1 VRRKAREDASSTRS
15 PHLSHLTPHRAGQ
28 IMSDQQLARA
38 LFAPRSVALIGA
50 SGDATKNTSRPQRF
64 LAKHGFAGRV
74 LPINKGRDELF
85 GLKAYPSLRAVPDA
99 VDHAFIMVPAPAVPE
114 AIDQCCE
121 KQVPVVTIFSDGF
134 AETGPEGRA
143 RQEALL
149 ERARASGV
157 RLLGPN
163 CIGLLDMHSH
173 FVLSVNAV
181 LEHAEIRPGDTAIV
195 SQSGSMM
202 GALMSRGLGRGT
214 GFSKLVSVG
223 NEADLAVGEITD
235 LLVDDADTKVI
246 LLFMETIRDAD
257 RLAYAAR
264 RAYLAGKPV
273 IVFKLGR
280 SEVGVEL
287 ATSHTGAMTG
297 SDDMAEAFF
306 RAHGMLRVDLLE
318 TLFELPALVQGR
330 RPAARHRVAAMTTTG
345 GGAASVVDRLGVHG
359 VEVVAPSDAVIDSLA
374 KNKIAV
380 SRARLI
386 DLTLAGARKE
396 IYSAVLN
403 ALLASDHCDLVLAVV
418 GSSAQYQPQIAI
430 EPIVEASRGDK
441 PLAVFCAPQA
451 DASLALMSE
460 RGIAGFRTPEAC
472 ADAIR
477 SWRDW
482 RAPLAA
488 IAPDAARVAAAG
500 GAVSGK
506 RRLLDETEAS
516 GVFKALGV
524 PVARS
529 AVITDPGQA
538 AGLDFPVVAKI
549 LSPDIA
555 HKTDAGGV
563 VVNIA
568 DGAAL
573 RQAASGILERV
584 RAKHPNARVN
594 GILVQR
600 MEKGLAEV
608 ILGYR
613 RDPQVGPVVVLGV
626 GGVLAEIYRDFAVR
640 LAPVGSDEAAR
651 MIEEVRGLAVIRG
664 YRGLPRGDSAALAR
678 AVSAFSQL
686 AFVEPRVAEAEVNP
700 LIVRREGE
708 GVVAV
713 DGLLVLADN

>member
-1 VRRKAREDASSTRS
+1 MKNPS
-15 PHLSHLTPHRAGQ
+15 PSA
-28 IMSDQQLARA
+28 LAQA
-38 LFAPRSVALIGA
+38 LFAPKSVALIGA
-50 SGDATKNTSRPQRF
+50 SGDSTKNTSRPQRF
-64 LAKHGFAGRV
+64 LSKHGYAGRV
-74 LPINKGRDELF
+74 LPINRGRDELF
-85 GLKAYPSLRAVPDA
+85 GLKAYPSLRAVPEA
-99 VDHAFIMVPAPAVPE
+99 VDHAFIMVPAKDVAEAV
-114 AIDQCCE
+114 AQCCE
-121 KQVPVVTIFSDGF
+121 KRVAVATIFSDGF
-134 AETGPEGRA
+134 AETGAAGRA
-143 RQEALL
+143 QQDALL
-149 ERARASGV
+149 AQARASGV

-163 CIGLLDMHSH
+163 CIGLIDLHSH

-181 LEHAEIRPGDTAIV
+181 LEHAEVRPGSTAIV

-214 GFSKLVSVG
+214 GFSRLVSVG
-223 NEADLAVGEITD
+223 NEADLAVGEIAD
-235 LLVDDADTKVI
+235 MLVDDPDTRVI
-246 LLFMETIRDAD
+246 LLFMETIRDAE

-264 RAYLAGKPV
+264 RAYIAGKPV
-273 IVFKLGR
+273 IVYKLGR

-297 SDDMAEAFF
+297 SDDMADAFF
-306 RAHGMLRVDLLE
+306 RAHGMLRVDVLE
-318 TLFELPALVQGR
+318 TLFELPTLVLGR
-330 RPAARHRVAAMTTTG
+330 RPAVRHRVAAMTTTG

-359 VEVVAPSDAVIDSLA
+359 VEVVAPSDSVVESLGE
-374 KNKIAV
+374 KKIAI

-396 IYSAVLN
+396 IYSAVLGE
-403 ALLASDHCDLVLAVV
+403 LLASDHCDLVLAVV

-430 EPIVEASRGDK
+430 EPILEANREDK

-460 RGIAGFRTPEAC
+460 KGVAGFRTPEAC

-477 SWRDW
+477 AWRDW
-482 RAPLAA
+482 REPLAA
-488 IAPDAARVAAAG
+488 IAPDAARVAAAS
-500 GAVSGK
+500 GAISAK

-516 GVFKALGV
+516 GVFEALGV

-529 AVITDPGQA
+529 VVIIGPDQTVA
-538 AGLDFPVVAKI
+538 LDFPVVAKI

-555 HKTDAGGV
+555 HKTEARAVRLNVTSEKELAAAAGE
-563 VVNIA
+563 
-568 DGAAL
+568 
-573 RQAASGILERV
+573 ILL
-584 RAKHPNARVN
+584 NARAYN
-594 GILVQR
+594 QDARIQGILVQR

-640 LAPVGSDEAAR
+640 LAPVGVEEATR
-651 MIEEVRGLAVIRG
+651 MVEEVRGLALIRG
-664 YRGLPRGDSAALAR
+664 YRGAPRGDTAALAR

-686 AFVEPRVAEAEVNP
+686 AFVEPRVAEAEINP
-700 LIVRREGE
+700 LIVKPEGQ

-713 DGLLVLADN
+713 DGLLVLANN